1 MKKTEQLSRIDI
13 ENLLMPEIIKSL
25 QRLGGMAT
33 KSELYED
40 LKENATT
47 ISEDYIQLEK
57 YLVKLT
63 IVINHL
69 TMTLISQQNIYYLL
83 DYLKNLHVRP
93 IN

>member
-1 MKKTEQLSRIDI
+1 MKKTDQLSRIDI

-33 KSELYED
+33 KSELYDD

-47 ISEDYIQLEK
+47 ISEDYSLLI
-57 YLVKLT
+57 
-63 IVINHL
+63 
-69 TMTLISQQNIYYLL
+69 MTLISQQNTCYLL